1 MTNDSPRQKHDE
13 RPSADVSHSLA
24 DIAAQGG
31 GDLRVDGPAAHGI
44 ALSTGGV
51 RAGDLF
57 VAAAG
62 ASTHGARFAADAL
75 AAGAVAVLTDP
86 AGAEFVAAGVPL
98 IVVEDPRAVLGR
110 LSAWFYD
117 FPAAALKT
125 IGVTGTQGKTST
137 TFLIDAALGERRS
150 GLIGSMG
157 SKIDGI
163 PVPTKLTTPEAPA
176 LHALL
181 AKMREEAVAW
191 VSSEVSSQAITM
203 RRVDGMIFDVA
214 VFLNLGHDHLDFHGS
229 QENYRAAKRELLTP
243 AMSRLALVNIDD
255 QAGRRFHDDPEL
267 HTESF
272 SITGRDADWR
282 AVDIDLGPDGSAFTV
297 VGPEGQSARFT
308 TPIIGTFTVS
318 NILAAVAA
326 LDRVGYP
333 LERSV
338 EGLADFTGPEGRVQF
353 VPVDADF
360 RVVIDAG
367 H

>member
-1 MTNDSPRQKHDE
+1 
-13 RPSADVSHSLA
+13 
-24 DIAAQGG
+24 
-31 GDLRVDGPAAHGI
+31 
-44 ALSTGGV
+44 V

-75 AAGAVAVLTDP
+75 AAGP
-86 AGAEFVAAGVPL
+86 SRCSL
-98 IVVEDPRAVLGR
+98 IPPGQSSSPRACRSSWSRTRAVLGR

-181 AKMREEAVAW
+181 AKMREAVA
-191 VSSEVSSQAITM
+191 VLSEVSSQAITM
-203 RRVDGMIFDVA
+203 RRVDGMVFDVA

-282 AVDIDLGPDGSAFTV
+282 AVDIDLGPTARLSRW
-297 VGPEGQSARFT
+297 SARRGS
-308 TPIIGTFTVS
+308 PRAS
-318 NILAAVAA
+318 
-326 LDRVGYP
+326 RR
-333 LERSV
+333 RSS
-338 EGLADFTGPEGRVQF
+338 GRS
-353 VPVDADF
+353 
-360 RVVIDAG
+360 R
-367 H
+367 